1 MTQRLRGN
9 LGFTLIELMVV
20 LAILSI
26 LAAIAMVSHKHF
38 LEKARTVEAEVALAE
53 INRLEIIY
61 HANHGK
67 YSGDITA
74 IGFSMTPTLKY
85 YKVMVQLQ
93 NGGTSFQAVAVPL
106 TSTTPKQALVLIASK
121 EGTVL
126 RTVDPVTVV
135 GLSGRSTGSKDTP
148 HSSDQG
154 VGTNQTKLHCKDGG
168 EATVAQDGLLDMNF
182 CLK

>member
-61 HANHGK
+61 HPRK
-67 YSGDITA
+67 S
-74 IGFSMTPTLKY
+74 SC
-85 YKVMVQLQ
+85 
-93 NGGTSFQAVAVPL
+93 AVRL
-106 TSTTPKQALVLIASK
+106 
-121 EGTVL
+121 
-126 RTVDPVTVV
+126 DPVW
-135 GLSGRSTGSKDTP
+135 R
-148 HSSDQG
+148 
-154 VGTNQTKLHCKDGG
+154 
-168 EATVAQDGLLDMNF
+168 
-182 CLK
+182 